1 MAPHISR
8 QSDFIILPRG
18 INKDVYE
25 EEMKLKRV
33 DRQAACNG
41 EYDAIFIEQYY
52 PKGLNVDGK
61 LMKSTVETGSNPGI
75 SFLFFFLNI
84 NSRSKHIRL

>member
-1 MAPHISR
+1 M
-8 QSDFIILPRG
+8 PRG
-18 INKDVYE
+18 ENKGVYE

-75 SFLFFFLNI
+75 SFLFFCFTYA
-84 NSRSKHIRL
+84 SRLKQASLWKDN